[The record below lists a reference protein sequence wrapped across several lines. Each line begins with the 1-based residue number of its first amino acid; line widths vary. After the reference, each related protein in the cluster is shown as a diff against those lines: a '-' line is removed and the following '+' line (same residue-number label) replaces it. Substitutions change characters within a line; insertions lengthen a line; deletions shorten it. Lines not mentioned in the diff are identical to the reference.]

1 LIAGEVAGL
10 ADIAPQSEQHIDLRA
25 LLAHESPAID
35 LRKRLREIDWMLP
48 QPLGPLPK
56 SDTSACHF
64 KILEKPEQV
73 VEIARYANILIETKR
88 FLERGIAGI
97 FMFAV
102 RASTGNL
109 ADKMK
114 VPIGDRLVAENSDHQ
129 P

>member
-1 LIAGEVAGL
+1 MFDRHIA
-10 ADIAPQSEQHIDLRA
+10 S
-25 LLAHESPAID
+25 
-35 LRKRLREIDWMLP
+35 RKW
-48 QPLGPLPK
+48 
-56 SDTSACHF
+56 
-64 KILEKPEQV
+64 
-73 VEIARYANILIETKR
+73 
-88 FLERGIAGI
+88 GIAGI